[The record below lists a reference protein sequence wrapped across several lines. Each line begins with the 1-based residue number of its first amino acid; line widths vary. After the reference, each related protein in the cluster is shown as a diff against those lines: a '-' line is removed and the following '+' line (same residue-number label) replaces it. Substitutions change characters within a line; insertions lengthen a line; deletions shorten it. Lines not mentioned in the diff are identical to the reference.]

1 MDDENTIRLFFQHD
15 LQVDWC
21 RTIQPGKIHRLTG
34 LWISSGPTREFARV
48 GDRPMQPF
56 DGRREASDRKQMA
69 GRNPDGADASRR
81 VIDLL
86 GG

>member
-1 MDDENTIRLFFQHD
+1 VSVVTFCSYVKPDVLFVEI
-15 LQVDWC
+15 L
-21 RTIQPGKIHRLTG
+21 RLTG
-34 LWISSGPTREFARV
+34 LWVSGGWMLKRTRVDE
-48 GDRPMQPF
+48 GPLQPF